1 MFAKI
6 SAIPLVLLTLVEET
20 NTDGLSSLTSNKYDN
35 LQGACLLNLSCD
47 IELAASSPII
57 NCHVDCRV
65 FLNLLNAFLASR
77 KFSLRNSFVTIGQ
90 LASNLIVS

>member
-20 NTDGLSSLTSNKYDN
+20 NTDRLS
-35 LQGACLLNLSCD
+35 ACLLNLSRD
-47 IELAASSPII
+47 IELAESSPII
-57 NCHVDCRV
+57 SCHVDCRV
-65 FLNLLNAFLASR
+65 FLNILNAFLTSR
-77 KFSLRNSFVTIGQ
+77 KFSLWNSFVTIGQ